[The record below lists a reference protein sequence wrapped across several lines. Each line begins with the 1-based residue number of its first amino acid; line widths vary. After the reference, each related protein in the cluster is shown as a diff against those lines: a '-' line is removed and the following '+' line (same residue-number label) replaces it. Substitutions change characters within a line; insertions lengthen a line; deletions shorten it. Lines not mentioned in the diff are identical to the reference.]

1 MVNSTVFQYR
11 LNDLFNELAKQREP
25 QVVLCGSVSWRMY
38 MGNQEIYFFKV
49 IKQVPRLYGAQ
60 LVKNIS
66 GKRAVGPRHIR
77 GWLT

>member
-1 MVNSTVFQYR
+1 
-11 LNDLFNELAKQREP
+11 
-25 QVVLCGSVSWRMY
+25 

-66 GKRAVGPRHIR
+66 GKRAVGPWRIR
-77 GWLT
+77 GRPT